1 MPCEQLCKRLHWRMV
16 YPRYQIDTAH
26 ATNVDDI
33 KLSLHMQRTSTISNC
48 HCIARCISL
57 HCGAVIK
64 NSSED
69 TVWTNM
75 FFIWICWHLICFGF
89 VLFGSVDIWYVFD
102 LFYLVLLI
110 FDMFWTCFF
119 RIFWNV
125 AGKFDY
131 LECCW
136 EIGLFGKREWE
147 IIDKSW
153 ILCLGYMRQQYQDL
167 WNELFLS
174 WKTLCKYEHD
184 KDFKGI
190 GLWEFDEGNCTCT
203 INHNLDDKKLLSK
216 NLRWNR
222 SNRWKTPRLDRNLL
236 LFKESVY
243 PFVWILILS

>member
-1 MPCEQLCKRLHWRMV
+1 MPANHLNAVL
-16 YPRYQIDTAH
+16 TAVQKI
-26 ATNVDDI
+26 TFREWSILDI
-33 KLSLHMQRTSTISNC
+33 KLTLHMQRTSMISNC
-48 HCIARCISL
+48 HCIARC
-57 HCGAVIK
+57 
-64 NSSED
+64 
-69 TVWTNM
+69 TVGLLLKIPVRTRYGQ
-75 FFIWICWHLICFGF
+75 ICF
-89 VLFGSVDIWYVFD
+89 LFGFVDIWYVFD